1 MSSTILSLS
10 VPLIVLL
17 VAIVVNIFFGL
28 VIIISTYK
36 KIYGWFFLLTILGI
50 IFWSI
55 GDILVLFSKTNR
67 LVYIGAEIFYIT
79 PMIIPMFIWFFSLSF
94 PNNIF
99 PKIKYLLLAS
109 TYFILLSSLFL
120 FDFHFIVKG
129 IKITNFLNVST
140 PNSLGFSVYG
150 SYLSVFFTATYITL
164 WIKSR
169 IPNLLRNRQ
178 QILYMFYGS
187 IVASL
192 PALFTN
198 LVLPIFGIKTLIW
211 LGPIFTLFFTFSVTI
226 SIIKHKLFDIR
237 LVIVRSLAYLG
248 SLTALSALYGFVIFN
263 FAKFVL
269 RLNFNI
275 KAEIFLSIA
284 TGLASLSFARIKKAF
299 DRITNKVFYRD
310 AYDPQEFYDNL
321 NKVLISTL
329 EISKLSK
336 QTTALIER
344 VLKTQ
349 FCVIGLKSKEG
360 LGYRI
365 FGTEH
370 PNFKAEDVDKVRN
383 LTPHI
388 HRNVIAADDLEDN
401 QTELKSLLDDND
413 ISVLI
418 KLTNN
423 IKKSSEGLGY
433 LILGPKKSGNQYN
446 SLDIKVLDTLSK
458 ELVIAIQNSLHYEE
472 IEQFNITLQDKVNQ
486 ATSKLRKTNE
496 KLRALDESKDDFIS
510 MASHQLRTPLTSVKG
525 YISMVLDG
533 DAGKVAP
540 LQRNMLNQAF
550 FSSQRMVYLIAD
562 LLNVSRLKTGKFAI
576 EPKEVNL
583 ANLID
588 EEMAQLIETAK
599 SKKIILTYQKPT
611 NFPELYL
618 DETKIRQVVMN
629 FIDNAIYYTQSGGKV
644 DIILEEKP
652 QTIEFRVVDNGIGVP
667 KAEAHHLFT
676 KFYRASNAR
685 KARPDGTGL
694 GLFMAKKV
702 IIAEGGSVLF
712 DSKEGEGSTFGFMFA
727 KEKLKITKE
736 NIKVKPV

>member
-1 MSSTILSLS
+1 MLLVKIIA
-10 VPLIVLL
+10 LIITGLINLLFGLLVLL
-17 VAIVVNIFFGL
+17 RDFRKINNLMFFGL
-28 VIIISTYK
+28 AIGLSGWVIGIAGFLASTNYALIWA
-36 KIYGWFFLLTILGI
+36 KIYYFFPLLIGIFMVLFSKSFPNKKLSRNIIVFSSIPLLICVSLLVFYPLFIIHKLIYFSWGKQILLSEPGYIFYSAYILIYFSYALFTLHKKNRNLMGVYKAQSKYFFNGFLIASILGI
-50 IFWSI
+50 IF
-55 GDILVLFSKTNR
+55 N
-67 LVYIGAEIFYIT
+67 
-79 PMIIPMFIWFFSLSF
+79 
-94 PNNIF
+94 
-99 PKIKYLLLAS
+99 LLLP
-109 TYFILLSSLFL
+109 
-120 FDFHFIVKG
+120 G
-129 IKITNFLNVST
+129 
-140 PNSLGFSVYG
+140 LGNY
-150 SYLSVFFTATYITL
+150 
-164 WIKSR
+164 
-169 IPNLLRNRQ
+169 
-178 QILYMFYGS
+178 QI
-187 IVASL
+187 
-192 PALFTN
+192 
-198 LVLPIFGIKTLIW
+198 IW
-211 LGPIFTLFFTFSVTI
+211 LGPLFTNILLVFLGI
-226 SIIKHKLFDIR
+226 SIIKHKMFDIR

-370 PNFKAEDVDKVRN
+370 PNFKNEDVDKVRN
-383 LTPHI
+383 LTPYI
-388 HRNVIAADDLEDN
+388 HRNVIVADDLEDN
-401 QTELKSLLDDND
+401 QTELKSLLNDND

-418 KLTNN
+418 RLTNN

-446 SLDIKVLDTLSK
+446 SIDIKVLDTLSK

-652 QTIEFRVVDNGIGVP
+652 QTIEFKVVDNGIGVP

-736 NIKVKPV
+736 NIKVKPI